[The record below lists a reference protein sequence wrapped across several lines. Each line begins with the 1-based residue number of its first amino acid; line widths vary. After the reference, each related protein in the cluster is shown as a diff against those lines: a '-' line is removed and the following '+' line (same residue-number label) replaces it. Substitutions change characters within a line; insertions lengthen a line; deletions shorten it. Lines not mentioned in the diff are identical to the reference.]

1 MEQISKV
8 ITVEE
13 HFMSEKVNGEYQKI
27 LEKKNLSPAQKV
39 KASFIQKFVAK
50 GEVCQTDKDG

>member
-13 HFMSEKVNGEYQKI
+13 HFMSEKVNGEYQKL
-27 LEKKNLSPAQKV
+27 LEKKNLTLEQ
-39 KASFIQKFVAK
+39 
-50 GEVCQTDKDG
+50 

>member
-1 MEQISKV
+1 MD
-8 ITVEE
+8 
-13 HFMSEKVNGEYQKI
+13 FWLDMSEKVNGEYQKI

-39 KASFIQKFVAK
+39 KASFIQQFVAK

>member
-13 HFMSEKVNGEYQKI
+13 HFMSEKVNGEYQKFWR
-27 LEKKNLSPAQKV
+27 KRSLSPAQKI
-39 KASFIQKFVAK
+39 KASFIQ
-50 GEVCQTDKDG
+50 Q